1 MTAELGRWAAFV
13 IDARGWR
20 RFALG
25 LAFGALAALAMP
37 PTFALPLLFVAL
49 PGLVWL
55 TDGARDWKGSF
66 LGGWY
71 FGIGFFAAGLYWIS
85 YALLVDPERYGWLV
99 PFAVGGLGA
108 GLGIFSGLATLI
120 VWLTRVGGV
129 GRVLMLAAVWTA
141 LEWVRGWI
149 LTGFPWNPIGHA
161 WAFDAGPIQLAALV
175 GVYGLSLMTVAMA
188 AMPAVMRTKPVIVA
202 LVVPALVWLGGQ
214 ARLTIEGPAPQTD
227 VHLAVV
233 QPNIPQTL
241 KWDER
246 LAGQHVAKLLSLS
259 RARPKPVRTN
269 TEEDDTRPEP
279 PRRVTHV
286 IWPESAIP
294 SAIDFN
300 ARHSVLAEVVPPGGA
315 LITGATRIEGRGLDL
330 KAWNSLAVMDG
341 EGRIV
346 TTYDKHHL
354 VPFGEYMPLR
364 GFLPF
369 DKLAVGAVDF
379 TAGPGPRTIPI
390 PAAPPVS
397 PLICYEA
404 IFPGEVVDA
413 SHRPQ
418 WLLNVTND
426 AWFGISSGPHQHFAS
441 ARLRAVEEGLPLVRA
456 ANTGISAVIDP
467 YGRVLARLG
476 LDEAGTIDA
485 ALPAALTKTLFANG
499 GNLIPLGLAGLIAA
513 AGFLARSRPLGTA
526 RSL

>member
-13 IDARGWR
+13 ANARGWR
-20 RFALG
+20 RFGLG
-25 LAFGALAALAMP
+25 VAFGISAALAMP
-37 PTFALPLLFVAL
+37 PTFALPLLFVAF

-55 TDGARDWKGSF
+55 TDGARDGKGAF

-85 YALLVDPERYGWLV
+85 HALLVDPERYGWLV
-99 PFAVGGLGA
+99 PFAVAGLGV
-108 GLGIFSGLATLI
+108 GLGIFTGLATLL
-120 VWLTRVGGV
+120 VWATRVGGV
-129 GRVLMLAAVWTA
+129 GRVLMLAAAWTA
-141 LEWVRGWI
+141 LEWVRGWL

-161 WAFDAGPIQLAALV
+161 WAFDAGPIQLAALA
-175 GVYGLSLMTVAMA
+175 GVYGLTLMTVAVA
-188 AMPAVMRTKPVIVA
+188 AMPAVLRARPVIVA
-202 LVVPALVWLGGQ
+202 LGVAALAWLGGQ
-214 ARLTIEGPAPQTD
+214 VRLTVEGPAPETD

-259 RARPKPVRTN
+259 RARPKPLRTN

-286 IWPESAIP
+286 VWPESAIP

-300 ARHSVLAEVVPPGGA
+300 ARHTVLGEIVPPGGA
-315 LITGATRIEGRGLDL
+315 LATGATRIEGRGLDL
-330 KAWNSLAVMDG
+330 KAWNSFAVMD
-341 EGRIV
+341 ETGRIV
-346 TTYDKHHL
+346 ASYDKHHL

-379 TAGPGPRTIPI
+379 SAGPGPRTISI
-390 PAAPPVS
+390 PGAPPVS
-397 PLICYEA
+397 PPICYEA
-404 IFPGEVVDA
+404 IFPAEVVDR
-413 SHRPQ
+413 SNRPQ

-426 AWFGISSGPHQHFAS
+426 AWFGTSSGPHQHFAS

-456 ANTGISAVIDP
+456 ANTGISGVIDP
-467 YGRVLARLG
+467 YGRVLTRIP
-476 LDEAGTIDA
+476 LDEAGVVDA
-485 ALPAALTKTLFANG
+485 ALPAALPKTPFADG
-499 GNLIPLGLAGLIAA
+499 GNLIPLALAVLSAG
-513 AGFLARSRPLGTA
+513 AGFFFRRL
-526 RSL
+526 

>member
-1 MTAELGRWAAFV
+1 LKRCADYTTGA
-13 IDARGWR
+13 IGWR
-20 RFALG
+20 RFGLG
-25 LAFGALAALAMP
+25 VAVGVLAALAMP
-37 PTFALPLLFVAL
+37 PLFALPLLFVAFT
-49 PGLVWL
+49 GLVWL
-55 TDGARDWKGSF
+55 TDGARSWKGAF

-108 GLGIFSGLATLI
+108 GLGIFTGLTTLI
-120 VWLTRVGGV
+120 VWATRVRGV
-129 GRVLMLAAVWTA
+129 GRVLMLAAVWTF

-161 WAFDAGPIQLAALV
+161 WAFDAGPLQSAALV
-175 GVYGLSLMTVAMA
+175 GVYGLTAMTVAMA
-188 AMPAVMRTKPVIVA
+188 AMPATLRARPVIVA
-202 LVVPALVWLGGQ
+202 LTVLALAWLGGQ
-214 ARLTIEGPAPQTD
+214 IRLTIDGPAPTTA
-227 VHLAVV
+227 VHVAVV
-233 QPNIPQTL
+233 QPNIPQSV

-246 LAGQHVAKLLSLS
+246 LASQHLLKLISLS
-259 RARPKPVRTN
+259 RARPRPVRTN

-279 PRRVTHV
+279 PRRVTHIV
-286 IWPESAIP
+286 WPEAAIP

-300 ARHSVLAEVVPPGGA
+300 IRHPVLGEIVPPGGA
-315 LITGATRIEGRGLDL
+315 LVTGATRIDGRGRDL
-330 KAWNSLAVMDG
+330 KAWNSLAVIDG
-341 EGRIV
+341 EGRVV
-346 TTYDKHHL
+346 TSYDKHHL

-379 TAGPGPRTIPI
+379 SAGPGLRTIPI
-390 PAAPPVS
+390 PGAPPAS

-404 IFPGEVVDA
+404 IFPGHVVDKNN
-413 SHRPQ
+413 RPH

-476 LDEAGTIDA
+476 LDEAGTLDA
-485 ALPAALTKTLFANG
+485 ALPAPLTKTLFATG
-499 GNLIPLGLAGLIAA
+499 GNLIPLALAAILAGAA
-513 AGFLARSRPLGTA
+513 FFAR
-526 RSL
+526 RS